1 MSRSQ
6 RAGRSSSPVPGPAS
20 RPDGDQREWTLWE
33 APDWFSQT
41 FTPHP
46 PTEEALRRL
55 ASLPRSRTPVR
66 CTMGYQYYDEWQGD
80 QRVGCAVPKL
90 QLSGR
95 WLAEH
100 GFEVGDELQVS
111 VGQGVLLISR
121 RKAD

>member
-6 RAGRSSSPVPGPAS
+6 RAGRSSSPVPTPAS
-20 RPDGDQREWTLWE
+20 RPDQCGWPLDS
-33 APDWFSQT
+33 PGWFSQT

-55 ASLPRSRTPVR
+55 ANLPRSRTPVR

-121 RKAD
+121 RRQVG